1 MSTHLAAKVFD
12 LVVAQVDRTIG
23 EVTPEQRSEF
33 WLIFAA
39 RTMGLIAAQVGQD
52 QFNEFLE
59 MIKDQTNELFE
70 SGRQTH

>member
-1 MSTHLAAKVFD
+1 MSTHPAAKVFD

-39 RTMGLIAAQVGQD
+39 KTMGLIAAQLGHE

-59 MIKDQTNELFE
+59 MTKDQADELFE